1 MIPNIEM
8 TKGDFKM
15 TWKLWP
21 AVFSLF
27 LSPLIQAAPEA
38 TLTVYSERKDH
49 LIKPVFEAYT
59 KKTGVKVT
67 FLTDNTATLI
77 QRIQA
82 EGKKSPADILLT
94 VDAGNLWS
102 AAQSGL
108 FEAVKS
114 EALEK
119 NVPANLRDPGNQWF
133 GLSQR
138 ARTIVYNPTKVK
150 PEEIKSYENLAEP
163 LFKKR
168 LCLRSSK
175 KVYNQSLVA
184 MMIAEKGE
192 ERVEKTVKG
201 WVQNLAAPV
210 FQDDTAVIEAVAA
223 GQCDVG
229 VVNTYYY
236 GRLLEK
242 NPKLAAKLFWPGKDV
257 GGVHVNVSGAG
268 ILKTA
273 PHKAEAV
280 KFLEWLS
287 SPEAQGQFAEVNH
300 EYPVNPAVSASSFV
314 QSWGKFDATLINM
327 AKAGELQEKAIK
339 LMDRVGYN

>member
-1 MIPNIEM
+1 M
-8 TKGDFKM
+8 TR
-15 TWKLWP
+15 KLWP
-21 AVFSLF
+21 AFFSML
-27 LSPLIQAAPEA
+27 LSPLLQAAPET

-49 LIKPVFEAYT
+49 LIKPVFDAYT
-59 KKTGVKVT
+59 KKTGVKLT
-67 FLTDNTATLI
+67 FLTDNTATLM
-77 QRIQA
+77 QRIKA

-108 FEAVKS
+108 FEPLKS
-114 EALEK
+114 ESLEK
-119 NVPANLRDPGNQWF
+119 NIPAHLRDPGNQWF

-138 ARTIVYNPTKVK
+138 ARTIVYNPAKVK
-150 PEEIKSYENLAEP
+150 VEDIKSYENLANP
-163 LFKKR
+163 VFKKR
-168 LCLRSSK
+168 LCLRSAK

-192 ERVEKTVKG
+192 AQVEKVVKG

-210 FQDDTAVIEAVAA
+210 FQDDTAVVEAVAA

-229 VVNTYYY
+229 IVNTYYY

-242 NPKLAAKLFWPGKDV
+242 NPKLSAKLFWPTKEA

-268 ILKTA
+268 VLKTA

-287 SPEAQGQFAEVNH
+287 TPEAQGTFAEVNH
-300 EYPVNPAVSASSFV
+300 EYPVNPAVAASSFV

>member
-1 MIPNIEM
+1 
-8 TKGDFKM
+8 M

-21 AVFSLF
+21 AVFSLI
-27 LSPLIQAAPEA
+27 LSPLLQAAPET

-59 KKTGVKVT
+59 KKTGVKLI

-108 FEAVKS
+108 FEPVKS
-114 EALEK
+114 ATLEK
-119 NVPANLRDPGNQWF
+119 NIPAHLRDPGNQWF

-138 ARTIVYNPTKVK
+138 ARTIVYNPAKVK
-150 PEEIKSYENLAEP
+150 PEDIKSYENLAEP
-163 LFKKR
+163 AFKKR
-168 LCLRSSK
+168 LCLRSAK

-192 ERVEKTVKG
+192 ERVEKVVKG

-210 FQDDTAVIEAVAA
+210 FQDDTAVVEAVAA

-229 VVNTYYY
+229 IVNTYYY

-242 NPKLAAKLFWPGKDV
+242 NPKLSAKLFWPAKEA

-268 ILKTA
+268 VLKTA

-287 SPEAQGQFAEVNH
+287 TPEAQGQFAELNH
-300 EYPVNPAVSASSFV
+300 EYPVNPSVNASSFV